1 MSFTA
6 AFIVLAVGIV
16 LGYFLHGPLNRLRAS
31 LRRRRFKPE
40 LLRPWRPG
48 GKHEEGR

>member
-6 AFIVLAVGIV
+6 AFIVLAVGVV
-16 LGYFLHGPLNRLRAS
+16 LGYLVHGPFNRLRAW

-40 LLRPWRPG
+40 LLRPWQPADDQG
-48 GKHEEGR
+48 EGR

>member
-1 MSFTA
+1 MSFSA

-16 LGYFLHGPLNRLRAS
+16 LGYRLHDPVNRLRAW

-40 LLRPWRPG
+40 LLRPWQPTDEPG
-48 GKHEEGR
+48 EGG